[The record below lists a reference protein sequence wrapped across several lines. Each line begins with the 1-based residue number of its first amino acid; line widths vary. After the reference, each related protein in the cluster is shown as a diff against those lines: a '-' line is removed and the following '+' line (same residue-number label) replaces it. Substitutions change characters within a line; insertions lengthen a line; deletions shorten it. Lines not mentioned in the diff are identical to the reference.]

1 MLGTELVYFSVDPGR
16 SPCLACWKKTTYDVE
31 TSTPGVEAV
40 GIRLSESLPR
50 SNPGIGPVAA
60 FLGSLV
66 AFEALRCL
74 TRYEP
79 PYSAGAK
86 TYVEVAGGCQQR
98 ASPGPRTRTARFA
111 GAHASGS
118 RSARQGHERRP
129 AARRSRGAGAA
140 AVAQAGRRRRRRA
153 GGRPGGGDVRRRA
166 PRRCG
171 RHPGTA
177 ARRHHRRGRRRRRAA
192 RGRAGR
198 RGILRRHPAGAGL
211 RRRGP
216 TGRAGRGGGAAGA
229 AADRAGAAAPLA
241 QGSAAAAARAPPV
254 HTGRLVLLRRG
265 VRVLRG
271 LLRAPAGP
279 VAPGGRRLRPRRQP
293 AQRDRRSAAVVPAGR
308 GARDVA
314 PAGGAVARPRRP
326 LRGRPAPVLPGLR
339 DRPVAALERAA
350 AAALGR
356 LLPMLV
362 FLQVTSM
369 LWQCEVLAHRGRVR
383 PALPAAARGARH
395 LAGRQAPPAS
405 RPKRLTATWPRVPVP
420 RVEPPAQWLVLWP
433 QVSR

>member
-140 AVAQAGRRRRRRA
+140 AAAQAGRR
-153 GGRPGGGDVRRRA
+153 GR
-166 PRRCG
+166 
-171 RHPGTA
+171 
-177 ARRHHRRGRRRRRAA
+177 
-192 RGRAGR
+192 
-198 RGILRRHPAGAGL
+198 
-211 RRRGP
+211 

-314 PAGGAVARPRRP
+314 LAGSAVARPRRP
-326 LRGRPAPVLPGLR
+326 LRGRPAPGLPGLR
-339 DRPVAALERAA
+339 DRPVASLYRAA
-350 AAALGR
+350 AAALRASARRAGGR
-356 LLPMLV
+356 LGEPGG
-362 FLQVTSM
+362 
-369 LWQCEVLAHRGRVR
+369 AAGGRGPGPRH
-383 PALPAAARGARH
+383 PARAAGGPGPAAAHAGLPPGHEHAVAVRGS
-395 LAGRQAPPAS
+395 GSPWPGPPCS
-405 RPKRLTATWPRVPVP
+405 TCRCGVTLGV
-420 RVEPPAQWLVLWP
+420 
-433 QVSR
+433 